1 VEEKKVPGTYLI
13 VEGDRLIFRLQQ
25 GPGALRSASKKNPQ
39 DQECGFA
46 HGESLS
52 PKQEGI
58 VFEAAKQ
65 AKDWENFLFKLK
77 LEGFDV
83 REGGTFRGPTGKL

>member
-1 VEEKKVPGTYLI
+1 MYV
-13 VEGDRLIFRLQQ
+13 VEGDRLLFRIEQ
-25 GPGALRSASKKNPQ
+25 GPGVLKGASKKNPESV
-39 DQECGFA
+39 ECGFA

-58 VFEAAKQ
+58 VFAAAKK
-65 AKDWENFLFKLK
+65 AKDWDGFLFKLK

-83 REGGTFRGPTGKL
+83 REGETFRGPTGKL